1 MQTKTKQ
8 WTWSSAVAVVCVAT
22 FGTVM
27 PVSADDMP
35 TALDHAKSLSRAFRS
50 AASTVTPSVVTIIAK
65 QKVAAGNR
73 PQLDLR
79 NLLNDPELRRLFP
92 DGQIPDVPGEEGEP
106 DSPDF
111 PGFNAH
117 VGSGV
122 VIDAEGIVL
131 TNNHVVADADEV
143 IVRLQDGSEITATEI
158 RTDPLSDVAIV
169 RFTPDSKLTA
179 AAFGDSSRLE
189 IGDWVIAIGSPFE
202 LEATVSAGIISA
214 KGRGISRIPRGRL
227 LQTDAAIN
235 PGNSG
240 GPLVSLDGQVVGI
253 NTAIATNNGGYQGV
267 GFAIPI
273 NQAKWISEELL
284 EYGKVRRAWLG
295 IQIGELNAEA
305 ARRLK
310 LKARSGVRV
319 VDVFRDSPADKGGLK
334 GDDVIIGFGEVPV
347 RSPGDLQAAVE
358 QQPIGSARK
367 MLVVR
372 DGNNVTLDV
381 TLAALPDPSEAPR
394 GQPEEDR

>member
-1 MQTKTKQ
+1 
-8 WTWSSAVAVVCVAT
+8 
-22 FGTVM
+22 
-27 PVSADDMP
+27 
-35 TALDHAKSLSRAFRS
+35 
-50 AASTVTPSVVTIIAK
+50 
-65 QKVAAGNR
+65 
-73 PQLDLR
+73 
-79 NLLNDPELRRLFP
+79 
-92 DGQIPDVPGEEGEP
+92 
-106 DSPDF
+106 
-111 PGFNAH
+111 
-117 VGSGV
+117 
-122 VIDAEGIVL
+122 VL
-131 TNNHVVADADEV
+131 TNNHVVAGADEV

-179 AAFGDSSRLE
+179 ANFGDSSRLE

-227 LQTDAAIN
+227 IQTDAAIN

-240 GPLVSLDGQVVGI
+240 GPLVSLDGHIVGI

-267 GFAIPI
+267 GFAIPA

-284 EYGKVRRAWLG
+284 EHGAVRRAWLG
-295 IQIGELNAEA
+295 IKIGELDADA

-319 VDVFRDSPADKGGLK
+319 VDIFRESPAEQGGLMN
-334 GDDVIIGFGEVPV
+334 DDVIIKFGEVSV

-367 MLVVR
+367 MIVMR
-372 DGNNVTLDV
+372 NGDNVTLDV
-381 TLAALPDPSEAPR
+381 TLAALPEPAERP
-394 GQPEEDR
+394 QPNEDR

>member
-1 MQTKTKQ
+1 MQTKK
-8 WTWSSAVAVVCVAT
+8 WTWSHAVTVVCVAT
-22 FGTVM
+22 FAVVM
-27 PVSADDMP
+27 PASADDMP
-35 TALDHAKSLSRAFRS
+35 TAIDHAKSLSRAFRS
-50 AASTVTPSVVTIIAK
+50 AARTVTPAVVTIIAK
-65 QKVAAGNR
+65 QKVADSSR
-73 PQLDLR
+73 RQLDLR
-79 NLLNDPELRRLFP
+79 NLLKDPELRRLFP
-92 DGQIPDVPGEEGEP
+92 DGQIPGEEGGP

-122 VIDAEGIVL
+122 VIGADGIVL
-131 TNNHVVADADEV
+131 TNNHVVAGADEV

-169 RFTPDSKLTA
+169 RFTPDSKLTVA
-179 AAFGDSSRLE
+179 TFGDSSRLD

-240 GPLVSLDGQVVGI
+240 GPLASLDGHVVGI
-253 NTAIATNNGGYQGV
+253 NTAIATSNGGYQGV

-284 EYGKVRRAWLG
+284 KHGMVRRAWLG
-295 IQIGELNAEA
+295 IKIGELNAEA

-319 VDVFRDSPADKGGLK
+319 VDIFRDSPADKGGLK
-334 GDDVIIGFGEVPV
+334 GDDVIIKFGEVPV

-372 DGNNVTLDV
+372 DGDNVTLDV
-381 TLAALPDPSEAPR
+381 TLAALPDSAKPPGAEPD
-394 GQPEEDR
+394 EDR

>member
-1 MQTKTKQ
+1 MMQTKK
-8 WTWSSAVAVVCVAT
+8 WSSGGVFLVACVAASLIAR
-22 FGTVM
+22 
-27 PVSADDMP
+27 PVPADDMP
-35 TALDHAKSLSRAFRS
+35 TAIDHARSLSRAFRS
-50 AASTVTPSVVTIIAK
+50 AAKTVTPAVVVIIAK
-65 QKVAAGNR
+65 QKVVEGDR
-73 PQLDLR
+73 RQLDLR

-92 DGQIPDVPGEEGEP
+92 DGQIPDGPGDEG
-106 DSPDF
+106 DQGGPDF
-111 PGFNAH
+111 PGFNTH

-122 VIDAEGIVL
+122 VIDTDGIVL

-143 IVRLQDGSEITATEI
+143 IVRLQDGSEIVATEI

-169 RFTPDSKLTA
+169 RFTPDSELTA
-179 AAFGDSSRLE
+179 AALGDSSRLE

-214 KGRGISRIPRGRL
+214 KGRGLGRIPRGRL

-240 GPLVSLDGQVVGI
+240 GPLVDLIGEVVGI

-284 EYGKVRRAWLG
+284 QHGRVRRAWLG
-295 IQIGELNAEA
+295 IKIGELNADA

-319 VDVFRDSPADKGGLK
+319 VDIFRDSPADKGGLQD
-334 GDDVIIGFGEVPV
+334 DDVIIQFGDVAV

-372 DGNNVTLDV
+372 GGENVSLDV
-381 TLAALPDPSEAPR
+381 TLAALPNASETPR
-394 GQPEEDR
+394 GRSDE